1 MVVLLVEVGV
11 VSFVDPPDLL
21 FGDSSVD
28 VDRGCSSV
36 VTSIVVP
43 EAALEIARLSWKSVS

>member
-1 MVVLLVEVGV
+1 MLVEVGV
-11 VSFVDPPDLL
+11 VSFVDPPELL
-21 FGDSSVD
+21 LEDPPVD
-28 VDRGCSSV
+28 MGRGCSSV